1 MQSVGNVDTKK
12 PTTGLRNQM
21 FTKIA
26 TLTLAVAFLSAGAFA
41 GARDLTAGSSV
52 TKTVNMTVVSKNQ
65 SWPVRGQVTV
75 ETCKLNACL
84 DI

>member
-1 MQSVGNVDTKK
+1 
-12 PTTGLRNQM
+12 M

-41 GARDLTAGSSV
+41 GARDLTAGSTV
-52 TKTVNMTVVSKNQ
+52 MKTVNMTIMSKNQ
-65 SWPVRGQVTV
+65 NWPVRGQVTV
-75 ETCKLNACL
+75 ETCKLNACF

>member
-1 MQSVGNVDTKK
+1 
-12 PTTGLRNQM
+12 M

-26 TLTLAVAFLSAGAFA
+26 TLSLAVAFLSVGAFA
-41 GARDLTAGSSV
+41 GARDLAVGSSV
-52 TKTVNMTVVSKNQ
+52 MKTVNMTVMSKNQ

>member
-1 MQSVGNVDTKK
+1 
-12 PTTGLRNQM
+12 M

-41 GARDLTAGSSV
+41 GARDLSVGSSIL
-52 TKTVNMTVVSKNQ
+52 KTFNSTVVSKNQ
-65 SWPVRGQVTV
+65 SWPVRGQLTV
-75 ETCKLNACL
+75 ETCKLNACF

>member
-1 MQSVGNVDTKK
+1 
-12 PTTGLRNQM
+12 M

-26 TLTLAVAFLSAGAFA
+26 TLSLAVAFLSAGAFA
-41 GARDLTAGSSV
+41 GARDLTVGSIVMKSV
-52 TKTVNMTVVSKNQ
+52 NLTVVSKNQ
-65 SWPVRGQVTV
+65 SWPVRGQVSI

>member
-1 MQSVGNVDTKK
+1 
-12 PTTGLRNQM
+12 M

-41 GARDLTAGSSV
+41 GARDLTAGSTI

-65 SWPVRGQVTV
+65 NWPVRGLVTID
-75 ETCKLNACL
+75 TCKLNACL

>member
-1 MQSVGNVDTKK
+1 
-12 PTTGLRNQM
+12 M

-41 GARDLTAGSSV
+41 GARDLTAGSSAMRII
-52 TKTVNMTVVSKNQ
+52 NMTVMSKNQ

>member
-1 MQSVGNVDTKK
+1 MQGVGNVETKK
-12 PTTGLRNQM
+12 PPQGLRNQM

-26 TLTLAVAFLSAGAFA
+26 TLSLAVAFLSAGAFA
-41 GARDLTAGSSV
+41 GARDLTVGSIVMKSV
-52 TKTVNMTVVSKNQ
+52 NLTVVSKNQ
-65 SWPVRGQVTV
+65 SWPVRGQVSI